1 MHINCMKLS
10 DICQLGYI
18 HVIIGSGGKGKIKGP
33 DSSMNEDR
41 RELNANSQSRRCF
54 PILSPN

>member
-1 MHINCMKLS
+1 MKLS